1 MDHYFAEIEVLVGFF
16 VAFLIS
22 LENANQVIFILIWP
36 ILGISLLLIGTLILT
51 YMTIE
56 TILILI
62 LN

>member
-1 MDHYFAEIEVLVGFF
+1 MDHYFTEIEVLVGVF

-51 YMTIE
+51 KITIE